1 MTRASLAA
9 AVVAFVLLGLKPAAA
24 QYYTQAPWCAVVSTG
39 AGDVRWECIYRSI
52 EECRPNVLTGNRG
65 FCNPNP
71 TSLPLTDRLH
81 QSNAGARVRSRCG
94 LTGLF
99 ARSDS
104 ESR

>member
-1 MTRASLAA
+1 MTRAVWLLPSLFSFRLDLSRRQLSTTLRLPGARSFPRA
-9 AVVAFVLLGLKPAAA
+9 PA
-24 QYYTQAPWCAVVSTG
+24 
-39 AGDVRWECIYRSI
+39 DVRWECIYRSI

-81 QSNAGARVRSRCG
+81 QSNAGARVRSRRG